1 MDYKDIDYSKY
12 LSVDNG
18 KGILLSKEDALV
30 LKRYDIDY
38 SKYSSLSSLIFEI
51 EEILNNETDIEDL
64 EEVSQRLSELNY
76 YNNTNK

>member
-38 SKYSSLSSLIFEI
+38 KKYGNLNELIF
-51 EEILNNETDIEDL
+51 DIESLLDEEDDEEL
-64 EEVSQRLSELNY
+64 EDICSKLSEIYY
-76 YNNTNK
+76 YNYINK